1 MIIINLEHDEDYL
14 VEKLYKDKLQELKD
28 EITTIEL
35 TEKKRKDN
43 IYHKKHNSDSRHNKF
58 ITSINK
64 RIRFSKHQRLT
75 RIYHRCGDTS
85 NNILCITSHR
95 KSSDR

>member
-35 TEKKRKDN
+35 TEKK
-43 IYHKKHNSDSRHNKF
+43 
-58 ITSINK
+58 K
-64 RIRFSKHQRLT
+64 R
-75 RIYHRCGDTS
+75 
-85 NNILCITSHR
+85 
-95 KSSDR
+95 